1 MKYAFI
7 INPIAG
13 SINKNSLV
21 EEIKAELQHRN
32 LEFEFHYSEFKG
44 HSIELAK
51 KLRDN
56 ANTTIVAIGGDGTVN
71 EIGSQLIN
79 SNTTLGLIP
88 LGSGNGLARHLKLPL
103 HPMKALAVILEGN
116 SAKID
121 AGKLNEKVFF
131 VTCGFG
137 FDAEVAHNF
146 NQRNSRGL
154 IGYVKEVIK
163 LFPYYTAKQYRL
175 EYDGILKSRTAF
187 NVTVANASQY
197 GNDAFIAKDASVQDG
212 LLDLCVIKS
221 YPKLFGPHLGISL
234 FLNNLHNSSFYR
246 AKTVASVKI
255 ELENNTELI
264 HAQID
269 GEALDLQL
277 PARVECLPKALHIL
291 VPKNWM

>member
-1 MKYAFI
+1 
-7 INPIAG
+7 
-13 SINKNSLV
+13 
-21 EEIKAELQHRN
+21 
-32 LEFEFHYSEFKG
+32 
-44 HSIELAK
+44 
-51 KLRDN
+51 
-56 ANTTIVAIGGDGTVN
+56 
-71 EIGSQLIN
+71 
-79 SNTTLGLIP
+79 
-88 LGSGNGLARHLKLPL
+88 
-103 HPMKALAVILEGN
+103 VILEGN